1 MLAEFIGA
9 VIKRNDKYLIEI
21 QDLNE
26 NMYAAFPRAEAIN
39 AVACKEEIL
48 KYCLKDKY
56 GMDICIN
63 KSIYEEDFRDNDCV
77 ISFGYYD
84 ADLLNDVI
92 SEGFIWVGEDEL
104 DKLTF
109 AFGDNIAVMIITGK
123 EKSREDIMEENRRYF
138 DDRKEA
144 KK

>member
-9 VIKRNDKYLIEI
+9 VIRRKDKYLIEL

-63 KSIYEEDFRDNDCV
+63 KSIYEEDFRDKDCV

-92 SEGFIWVGEDEL
+92 SEGFIWVRKDEL
-104 DKLTF
+104 DKLKF
-109 AFGDNIAVMIITGK
+109 AFGDNIAVMIITGN
-123 EKSREDIMEENRRYF
+123 EKSREDIIEENRKYF

-144 KK
+144 KQ

>member
-9 VIKRNDKYLIEI
+9 VIKRNDKYLIEV

-39 AVACKEEIL
+39 AVAGKEEIL

-56 GMDICIN
+56 GMDIRIN

-92 SEGFIWVGEDEL
+92 SEGFIWVGADEL
-104 DKLTF
+104 SKLTF

-123 EKSREDIMEENRRYF
+123 EKSREDIMAENRRYF